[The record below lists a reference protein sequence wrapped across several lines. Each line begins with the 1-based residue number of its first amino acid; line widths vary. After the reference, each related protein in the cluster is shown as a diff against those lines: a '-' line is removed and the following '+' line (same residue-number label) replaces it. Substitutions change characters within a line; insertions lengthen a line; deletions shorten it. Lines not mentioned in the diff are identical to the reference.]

1 MDGFSGGG
9 HYCIDKGM
17 VEWIGRHIMGGGWM
31 AGGMKGQME
40 TRKKG

>member
-17 VEWIGRHIMGGGWM
+17 VEWIGRHIIGGGVDGRWDE
-31 AGGMKGQME
+31 GTNGD
-40 TRKKG
+40 